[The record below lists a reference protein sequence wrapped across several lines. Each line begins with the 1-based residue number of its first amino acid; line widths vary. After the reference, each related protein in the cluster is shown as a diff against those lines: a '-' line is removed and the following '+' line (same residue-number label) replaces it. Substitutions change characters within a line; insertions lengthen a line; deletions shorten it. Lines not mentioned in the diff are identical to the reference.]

1 MPLPTPRFPTP
12 RSAGAGIPASAKSD
26 LPTSGRAIPE
36 ATVARLPVYHRVLVS
51 LSDRGVVTVSSQELA
66 SACGVTSAKL
76 RKDLSYLGSY
86 GTRGVGYEVEFL
98 SYQIARELGLTNPWG
113 VVVVGVGNL
122 GKALVSY
129 RGFASRGFEVV
140 ALIDSHPDVVGSTVS
155 VVDRE
160 IVVDPLDRLDEVVS
174 ERKAHIGVITTP
186 ADAAQDVAD
195 RMVGAG
201 LRSIVNF
208 APVVLNVPDD
218 VDVRKVDL
226 AVELQVLAFH
236 EQRRRNPAGGVVTDI
251 GAQNPSTIVDGDH
264 GELPNPDDRQASK
277 AMNA

>member
-1 MPLPTPRFPTP
+1 MPLPTPRSAAASTL
-12 RSAGAGIPASAKSD
+12 RSSRSGSAD
-26 LPTSGRAIPE
+26 IHLPTTGRMIPE

-51 LSDRGVVTVSSQELA
+51 LAERGVLTVSSEELA

-122 GKALVSY
+122 GRALVSY

-140 ALIDSHPDVVGSTVS
+140 GLIDSHPDVVGTTVS

-160 IVVDPLDRLDEVVS
+160 IVVESLDRLDQVVIDCG
-174 ERKAHIGVITTP
+174 AHIGVITTP
-186 ADAAQDVAD
+186 ADAAQDIAD

-208 APVVLNVPDD
+208 APVVLSVPEG
-218 VDVRKVDL
+218 VEVRKVDL

-236 EQRRRNPAGGVVTDI
+236 EQRRKNPANGVVTNLE
-251 GAQNPSTIVDGDH
+251 AQSSGSGNPSQIDA
-264 GELPNPDDRQASK
+264 DDQQTSK